1 MACVIISN
9 DKHYSIKFIYYEIKP
24 FTNGPEP

>member
-1 MACVIISN
+1 MDSVIINN
-9 DKHYSIKFIYYEIKP
+9 DKHYTTKFIYYEIKP